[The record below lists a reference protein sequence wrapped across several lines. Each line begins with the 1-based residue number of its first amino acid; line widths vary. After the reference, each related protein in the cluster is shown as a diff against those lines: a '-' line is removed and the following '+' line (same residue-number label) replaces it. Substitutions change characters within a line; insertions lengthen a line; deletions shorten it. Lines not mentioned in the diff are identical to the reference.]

1 MENVIDNEMRVKLK
15 KTTRRIGAY
24 VFKIIAMLSESD
36 LNEEEIEAVCEQVK
50 DHFEKE
56 NEELE
61 TAIKAVEDE
70 FLKDLTRIAK

>member
-36 LNEEEIEAVCEQVK
+36 LNDIEIEEVYERVK
-50 DHFEKE
+50 EHFEKE

>member
-1 MENVIDNEMRVKLK
+1 MENVIDNEMRIKLK

-24 VFKIIAMLSESD
+24 AFKIIAMLSESD
-36 LNEEEIEAVCEQVK
+36 LNDIEIEAVYERVK
-50 DHFEKE
+50 EHFEKE